1 MTGKGVNSRTRGS
14 AVGVLLVGLAMI
26 GCGRGGPGLA
36 VASLPVARPDTG
48 AAGPVAT
55 EVWRRDVGPSVFA
68 APRLEGGVVV
78 VATGKGDVI
87 ALSPETG
94 GRLWARGLGGP
105 VRGFAVVGDRVYAA
119 TDRRGGKVAALALR
133 DGRELWA
140 RQVGAVAYTPLVAGD
155 VVVVAADSGT
165 VTALDAATGAVRWSA
180 RLAGSIAAPPAAA
193 DGAVLVATRADTL
206 YHLEPAS
213 GAILARTPLPARV
226 SAPLVARGDVMLV
239 PLYSGEVA
247 GFDPAARVIRWRA
260 EVGAP
265 VLAAPVVAR
274 DGDAYVLTE
283 EATIWRIPA
292 GSGAA
297 EGVVELGGAALGAL
311 TLAGEQ
317 LIVGR
322 LDGALIGLAL
332 DGSVLWRTRLGDSI
346 VAPPAA
352 DGRGVVTALR
362 RGTIARVEVRR

>member
-1 MTGKGVNSRTRGS
+1 MRGKGVNSRTRGP
-14 AVGVLLVGLAMI
+14 ALGVLLIGLAAA
-26 GCGRGGPGLA
+26 GCGRGGAGLA
-36 VASLPVARPDTG
+36 VADRPVAHPDSG
-48 AAGPVAT
+48 VAGPVAA

-68 APRLEGGVVV
+68 APRLEGGLVV
-78 VATGKGDVI
+78 VATGGGDVI

-94 GRLWARGLGGP
+94 GRLWARGLGGL
-105 VRGFAVVGDRVYAA
+105 VRGFAVAGDRVYAA
-119 TDRRGGKVAALALR
+119 TDRRGGKVAALSLQ

-140 RQVGAVAYTPLVAGD
+140 RQVGAVAHAPLVAGD

-165 VTALDAATGAVRWSA
+165 VTALEAGTGAVRWSA
-180 RLAGSIAAPPAAA
+180 RLAGSVAAPPAAA
-193 DGAVLVATRADTL
+193 GGAVLVATRADTL

-226 SAPLVARGDVMLV
+226 SAPLVARGDVVLV
-239 PLYSGEVA
+239 PLYTGEVA
-247 GFDPAARVIRWRA
+247 GYDPAARAIRWRA
-260 EVGAP
+260 GVGAP
-265 VLAAPVVAR
+265 ALAAPVVAR
-274 DGDAYVLTE
+274 NGDAYVLTE

-292 GSGAA
+292 GSGTA
-297 EGVVELGGAALGAL
+297 ERVVELGGAALGAL
-311 TLAGEQ
+311 TLAGDQ

-322 LDGALIGLAL
+322 LDGVLLGLAL
-332 DGSVLWRTRLGDSI
+332 DGSVLWRARLGDSI